1 MIRLKNLAVA
11 LLIAAMATASIAA
24 QAPRGGGP
32 GRVRGP
38 GGGPLGSIPLAS
50 LNLTQAQQDQITDI
64 RERSRQEMQALQD
77 RTLSQILA
85 VLTPEQ
91 QAEVKKLQA
100 DQQQRREQRRGK
112 QQQ

>member
-1 MIRLKNLAVA
+1 MIRLKNFAVA

-24 QAPRGGGP
+24 QAPRGGP
-32 GRVRGP
+32 GRGRGA
-38 GGGPLGSIPLAS
+38 GGGPLGGIPLAS
-50 LNLTQAQQDQITDI
+50 LNLTQGQQDQIMDI
-64 RERSRQEMQALQD
+64 RERSRQEMQALHD

-100 DQQQRREQRRGK
+100 DQQQRREQRRGN